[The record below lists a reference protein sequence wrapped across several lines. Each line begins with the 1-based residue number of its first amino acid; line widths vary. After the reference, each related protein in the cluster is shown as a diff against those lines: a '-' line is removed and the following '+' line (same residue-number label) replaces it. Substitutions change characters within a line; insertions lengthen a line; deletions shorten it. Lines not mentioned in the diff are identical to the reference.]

1 MPSGASAT
9 YSERVHGA
17 RLSAPDTGLDIS
29 TWAHAALTRMTD
41 VPHVHRA
48 GLALTEGGGRRLRFT
63 ASDRSA
69 GDWCH
74 VDAYDDVPLN
84 TAVRR
89 GTPVLGSLDD
99 LAERYPELAARQR
112 GTPTVAIAAV
122 PLVAAGQVLGGVVLF
137 WDGPQPFDEAQRTE
151 LVELGAELGAA
162 LRRVQR
168 TTERAPAL
176 ADAPVP
182 AGARVA
188 HHEVPPDPAAVSGA
202 RRFLRRILEEWGV
215 DDDASDTAVLCLSE
229 LVTNAVIHTHAGCT
243 VSVVLEDDTLAT
255 VVRDCGAADATH
267 DEARDDPFRVHGR
280 GLQLVEAL
288 VARWGSELD
297 ASGTTVW
304 FVLETAGS
312 GQE

>member
-1 MPSGASAT
+1 MVR
-9 YSERVHGA
+9 EA
-17 RLSAPDTGLDIS
+17 RLSTSDTGLDIS
-29 TWAHAALTRMTD
+29 TWAHQVLAGLTD

-84 TAVRR
+84 TAVRT
-89 GTPVLGSLDD
+89 GAAVLGSLDE
-99 LAERYPELAARQR
+99 LAGRYPELAARQR
-112 GTPTVAIAAV
+112 GTATVAITAV

-137 WDGPQPFDEAQRTE
+137 WDAPQAFGAAQRTE
-151 LVELGAELGAA
+151 LEQLGAELGVH

-168 TTERAPAL
+168 ASERTHASL

-182 AGARVA
+182 PGAQVA
-188 HHEVPPDPAAVSGA
+188 HHEVPPEPSAVSGA
-202 RRFLRRILEEWGV
+202 RRFLRRTLQDWGV
-215 DDDASDTAVLCLSE
+215 DDDTSDTAVLCLSE
-229 LVTNAVIHTHAGCT
+229 LVTNAVIHTDAGCS
-243 VSVVLEDDTLAT
+243 VSVLLDDGVLAT
-255 VVRDCGAADATH
+255 VVRDSGTAHAAP
-267 DEARDDPFRVHGR
+267 DEARDDPLRVHGR
-280 GLQLVEAL
+280 GIQLVEAL

-304 FVLETAGS
+304 FVLETRGTGA
-312 GQE
+312 QE